1 MGQGTTNSASLER
14 VEFDLLKNPFV
25 ILRLPLTA
33 PKENIAEAFDEAL
46 ADGHFGDEV
55 LRDARRQLLA
65 PKLRLAATVELL
77 FDANVEQRHAAISK
91 LQDTT
96 PLSDLIAFCEELP
109 IASRASF
116 LSDVARLRPSSGML
130 RGFALILA
138 AVDRNQ
144 LKQSIGQ
151 IFEEATLPR
160 PTDESIAEA
169 FEASTARNVKRLFL
183 AYQDARTAATDMQRC
198 LDDGMASASSDQLAA
213 YSMLVAGYLERVSAT
228 MSELRYRI
236 DEGIERFR
244 ADVADQAALE
254 EIETSLLRW
263 DELSQPAQLLAQQ
276 KGRDDSQSRELFQHL
291 RGFMIELANEKNA
304 PAAALRVSKIC
315 TEVFA
320 ELPRAVGQLKDD
332 LGTLQSLVDQE
343 GAKDLIQFVEKIRS
357 DLDPVVDA
365 LNGGFGP
372 TAIGDAKLLYV
383 LFDKSV
389 KATKGTGATEIPWG
403 VVRILALDIN
413 NDLGEG
419 AASEALIAGLM
430 SHSGFAQAPE
440 QMKAAIR
447 TDRQIL
453 RTNAAQA
460 RFNRAIAKKDTAA
473 TRQAMVDLAALAT
486 DEDERKQIQQ
496 GIANLDAA
504 KRGRVVR
511 WIIWAI
517 VIVGVIIAVASQDG
531 GRRNS
536 SYSKSTY
543 RPAVAPTVT
552 SAPATA
558 AASQEETKPL
568 PYTSAAFSRGNVRYC
583 QFESARI
590 AAINTMMVNES
601 NRVISLFNQVVD
613 DYNSRCSNYRYY
625 ENDLTVVQR
634 ELTAGR
640 AQISSDARTILQ
652 RWRMSN

>member
-1 MGQGTTNSASLER
+1 MGQGTINSASLER
-14 VEFDLLKNPFV
+14 VEFDLLRNPFV

-65 PKLRLAATVELL
+65 PKLRLAAAVELL
-77 FDANVEQRHAAISK
+77 SDANVEQRHAAISK

-96 PLSDLIAFCEELP
+96 PLSDLIAFSKELP
-109 IASRASF
+109 MASRASF

-144 LKQSIGQ
+144 LKQSIGR
-151 IFEEATLPR
+151 IFEEASLPR
-160 PTDESIAEA
+160 PTDENIAEA
-169 FEASTARNVKRLFL
+169 FEASTARNIKRLFL
-183 AYQDARTAATDMQRC
+183 AYRDAKTAAADMQRC
-198 LDDGMASASSDQLAA
+198 LYDGMGSASSDQLAA
-213 YSMLVAGYLERVSAT
+213 YSMLVAGYLEYASAP

-236 DEGIERFR
+236 DEGIKRFR
-244 ADVADQAALE
+244 ADTADQAALE
-254 EIETSLLRW
+254 AIETSLLRW
-263 DELSQPAQLLAQQ
+263 DELSQPAQLLAEQ
-276 KGRDDSQSRELFQHL
+276 KGRDEPQARELFQHL

-304 PAAALRVSKIC
+304 PAAALRISKIC
-315 TEVFA
+315 TDIFA
-320 ELPRAVGQLKDD
+320 ELPRAVAQLKDD
-332 LGTLQSLVDQE
+332 LGALQSLVDQE

-357 DLDPVVDA
+357 NLDPIVAD

-372 TAIGDAKLLYV
+372 TAIGDAKRLYA
-383 LFDKSV
+383 LFDQSV

-403 VVRILALDIN
+403 LVRILALDIN

-440 QMKAAIR
+440 QLKAAIG

-453 RTNAAQA
+453 QTNAAQA
-460 RFNRAIAKKDTAA
+460 RLNRAIGKKDTAA
-473 TRQAMVDLAALAT
+473 AKRALVDLAALAT
-486 DEDERKQIQQ
+486 DESERKQIQQ

-504 KRGRVVR
+504 KRGRMVR
-511 WIIWAI
+511 WIFWAI
-517 VIVGVIIAVASQDG
+517 VIVGGIIAVASQDG
-531 GRRNS
+531 GRSSS
-536 SYSKSTY
+536 SYSTSTY

-552 SAPATA
+552 IAPATA
-558 AASQEETKPL
+558 ATQEEVKPL
-568 PYTSAAFSRGNVRYC
+568 PYGNAVFSQGNVRYC

-590 AAINTMMVNES
+590 TAINTMMMNES
-601 NRVISLFNQVVD
+601 DRVISLFNQVVD

-634 ELTAGR
+634 ELTVGR
-640 AQISSDARTILQ
+640 TQISADARTILQ

>member
-1 MGQGTTNSASLER
+1 MGQGTINSASLER
-14 VEFDLLKNPFV
+14 VEFDLLRNPFV

-65 PKLRLAATVELL
+65 PKLRLAAAVELL
-77 FDANVEQRHAAISK
+77 VDANVEQRHAAISK

-96 PLSDLIAFCEELP
+96 PLSDLIAFSKELP
-109 IASRASF
+109 MASRASF

-130 RGFALILA
+130 RGFALISA

-144 LKQSIGQ
+144 LRQSIGR
-151 IFEEATLPR
+151 IFEEASLPR
-160 PTDESIAEA
+160 PTDENIAEA
-169 FEASTARNVKRLFL
+169 FEASTARNIKRLFL
-183 AYQDARTAATDMQRC
+183 AYRDAKIAAADMQRC
-198 LDDGMASASSDQLAA
+198 LDDGMGSASSDQLAA
-213 YSMLVAGYLERVSAT
+213 YSLLVAGYLEYASAP
-228 MSELRYRI
+228 MSELRHRI
-236 DEGIERFR
+236 DVGINRFR
-244 ADVADQAALE
+244 ADTADQAALE

-276 KGRDDSQSRELFQHL
+276 KGRDEPQARELFQHL

-304 PAAALRVSKIC
+304 PAAALRISKIC
-315 TEVFA
+315 TNVFA
-320 ELPRAVGQLKDD
+320 ELPRAVAQLKDD
-332 LGTLQSLVDQE
+332 LGALQGLVDQE
-343 GAKDLIQFVEKIRS
+343 GAKDLIEFVEKIRS
-357 DLDPVVDA
+357 NLDPVVAD

-372 TAIGDAKLLYV
+372 TAIGDAKRLYV
-383 LFDKSV
+383 LFDQSV
-389 KATKGTGATEIPWG
+389 KATKGTGAMEIPWG
-403 VVRILALDIN
+403 LVRILALDIN

-419 AASEALIAGLM
+419 AASEALIAGM
-430 SHSGFAQAPE
+430 ISHSGFAQAPE
-440 QMKAAIR
+440 QIKALIQ

-460 RFNRAIAKKDTAA
+460 RLTRAINKNDTAA
-473 TRQAMVDLAALAT
+473 VRQALVDLAALAT
-486 DEDERKQIQQ
+486 DESERKQMLQ

-504 KRGRVVR
+504 KRKRIVGR
-511 WIIWAI
+511 IFWAI

-531 GRRNS
+531 GRSKS
-536 SYSKSTY
+536 SYSTPTY
-543 RPAVAPTVT
+543 RPAATPTVT
-552 SAPATA
+552 QPSATTA
-558 AASQEETKPL
+558 EIKPL
-568 PYTSAAFSRGNVRYC
+568 PYSSAAFSRENLRYC

-590 AAINTMMVNES
+590 AAINTMMINES
-601 NRVISLFNQVVD
+601 DRVISLFNQVVD

-640 AQISSDARTILQ
+640 AQISADARTILQ